1 MKEKTSRIV
10 SFLYEVG
17 VLRKILRAHY
27 QTLLTNDETDN
38 IASHSYRTAMIGWQL
53 ALSEG
58 ADLNKVIQMCL
69 IHDLPE
75 ARSGD
80 QNWVHKR
87 YVKVYENEIIADQ
100 FSGLPNKEDLIEI
113 ANEYSERQT
122 LEAKVAKDADLLD
135 QVLLLREYEWNGN
148 KEAEKWLD
156 GAEQGKRLSTNTAK
170 EWVKEIRIQNPSQ
183 WWQNVWTP
191 NNR

>member
-1 MKEKTSRIV
+1 
-10 SFLYEVG
+10 
-17 VLRKILRAHY
+17 
-27 QTLLTNDETDN
+27 
-38 IASHSYRTAMIGWQL
+38 YRTAMIGWQL

-135 QVLLLREYEWNGN
+135 QMLLLREYAWNGN
-148 KEAEKWLD
+148 KEAERWLE
-156 GAEQGKRLSTNTAK
+156 GKEQGKSL
-170 EWVKEIRIQNPSQ
+170 
-183 WWQNVWTP
+183 
-191 NNR
+191 